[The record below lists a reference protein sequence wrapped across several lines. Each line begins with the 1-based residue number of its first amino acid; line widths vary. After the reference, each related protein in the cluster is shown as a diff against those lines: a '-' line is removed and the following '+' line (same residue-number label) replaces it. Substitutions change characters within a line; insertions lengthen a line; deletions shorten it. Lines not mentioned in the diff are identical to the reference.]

1 MVVEQVPKAAGFL
14 YALAMIAVGAYL
26 LYSGRWSRRLGYAF
40 LVLTT
45 ALGFLIFAPV
55 IPFQFQALVL
65 GNVQMLGGPLAVA
78 LAGLAVLLA
87 LTLLFGRWYCGY
99 FCPVGA
105 LQELAYA
112 APVPK
117 YRVRNKRIVTGVRLA
132 FFVLFLLAAWI
143 FSFGLLSLFGIRD
156 FFYLAASAGS
166 LAFLAILGVSLA
178 LYRPFCRLVCPFG
191 ALAGAVATQSAFKIR
206 RTPACIQCRKCER
219 ICPTAEAG
227 REDAKGECYLCGR
240 CTDVCPAEGALRY
253 GRTSPRLPERPA

>member
-1 MVVEQVPKAAGFL
+1 MALEQIPKAAGFI
-14 YALAMIAVGAYL
+14 YALVMIALGAYL
-26 LYSGRWSRRLGYAF
+26 LYSGRWTRRLGYAF

-65 GNVQMLGGPLAVA
+65 GNAQMLGGPPAVA
-78 LAGLAVLLA
+78 LVGLAVVLV

-105 LQELAYA
+105 LQELAYVV
-112 APVPK
+112 PVPK
-117 YRVRNKRIVTGVRLA
+117 YRVQDKRLTTGVRLA
-132 FFVLFLLAAWI
+132 FFVLFLLAAGI

-156 FFYLAASAGS
+156 FFHLAASAAS
-166 LAFLAILGVSLA
+166 LVFLAILGVSLA

-191 ALAGAVATQSAFKIR
+191 ALAGAVATRSAFKIR
-206 RTPACIQCRKCER
+206 RTPACIRCRRCER
-219 ICPTAEAG
+219 ACPTAEAG
-227 REDAKGECYLCGR
+227 VEDSKGECYLCGR

-253 GRTSPRLPERPA
+253 GR